1 MRPELDK
8 VVSQIEK
15 AVSGK
20 RDVIEKLALSLIAGG
35 HVLLD
40 DVPGVGKTTL
50 AVALG
55 RAVGLTFRRVQCTP
69 DLMPG
74 DLVGFTMYDRAAGDF
89 IYRSGALLGVN
100 LVLADE
106 INRASSKTQSAMLEA
121 MEERQATV
129 DGETHRLEKPFM
141 VVATQNSVGAAGT
154 QMLPYA
160 QMDRFLMRLSL
171 GYPDYGAQMALLRAR
186 QEGDPM
192 DGVENVISREG
203 ILAMQAEA
211 RRVTSRDEILDY
223 ITRLA
228 MASREHPLVEVG
240 ISPRGAL
247 FVDRAAKA
255 RAWMEGRD
263 YVTGEDVARGRMDVC
278 GHRILVKEGGEG
290 RTGREVIEELMR
302 TVGSADRDQRPKWH
316 RGR

>member
-171 GYPDYGAQMALLRAR
+171 GYPDYEAQMALLRAR

-263 YVTGEDVARGRMDVC
+263 YVTGEDVARVLMDVC
-278 GHRILVKEGGEG
+278 GHRILVKEGAEG
-290 RTGREVIEELMR
+290 RTARDVIDELIR
-302 TVGSADRDQRPKWH
+302 TVESPDRHQRPKWL